1 MRTLSE
7 IATSRRLAGLRRR
20 LEWLGPFSP
29 FATIATFSPAARM
42 LLADAEASI
51 ERVLHL
57 VRLCV
62 FLVASAVGLFGFGL
76 MDPRLWA
83 AWSVLIGGFLVFWIV
98 VWRRL
103 GRGQTSLG
111 LGCGLI
117 LLDGFLIARGILLLS
132 DPGGLYRS
140 VMPDGYR
147 MVLSAISRADV
158 EAITPPMLVFLAMSG
173 SFRLDPRL
181 ALFSTVVALAVYAY
195 LRAVF
200 PAPPNQALSVGVV
213 VLASGALGANAARV
227 IRYMTL
233 KASQERVLQ
242 RYVPASLTEEILR
255 SGEPEHAARVEE
267 VTVLMSDIRGFTRLS
282 ESLEPEAAVRL
293 LNDCFGVLV
302 VPLTEEGAVLDK
314 YLGDGILAF
323 FEGAG
328 HVERALRAGR
338 GMLASL
344 DAWNASRPVE
354 TPLRIG
360 VAIHAGRALLG
371 TIGAGSR
378 RDYTLIGDVVNV
390 TARLEELNKRFG
402 STMIVS
408 ADALGLAPG
417 DAAADLSGPAVID
430 VRGRGAAVEVYY
442 FPAESAP
449 AVPART
455 RT

>member
-1 MRTLSE
+1 
-7 IATSRRLAGLRRR
+7 
-20 LEWLGPFSP
+20 
-29 FATIATFSPAARM
+29 M

-62 FLVASAVGLFGFGL
+62 FLVASAFGLFGFGL

-83 AWSVLIGGFLVFWIV
+83 AWSVLIGGFLVLWIV

-117 LLDGFLIARGILLLS
+117 LLDGFLIARGVLLLS
-132 DPGGLYRS
+132 TRAACTDR
-140 VMPDGYR
+140 VPDAYR
-147 MVLSAISRADV
+147 MVLSVISRADV

-181 ALFSTVVALAVYAY
+181 AVFSTVVALAVYAY

-200 PAPPNQALSVGVV
+200 PAPPNQAFSVGVV

-233 KASQERVLQ
+233 KASQERVLR

-282 ESLEPEAAVRL
+282 ESLGPEAAVRL

-302 VPLTEEGAVLDK
+302 APLAEEGAVLDK
-314 YLGDGILAF
+314 YLGDGILSF

-328 HVERALRAGR
+328 HGERALRAGR
-338 GMLASL
+338 AMLASL
-344 DAWNASRPVE
+344 DAWNASRPEE
-354 TPLRIG
+354 TRLRIG
-360 VAIHAGRALLG
+360 VAIHAGRTLLG

-408 ADALGLAPG
+408 ADALRLAPG
-417 DAAADLSGPAVID
+417 DA
-430 VRGRGAAVEVYY
+430 
-442 FPAESAP
+442 
-449 AVPART
+449 
-455 RT
+455 